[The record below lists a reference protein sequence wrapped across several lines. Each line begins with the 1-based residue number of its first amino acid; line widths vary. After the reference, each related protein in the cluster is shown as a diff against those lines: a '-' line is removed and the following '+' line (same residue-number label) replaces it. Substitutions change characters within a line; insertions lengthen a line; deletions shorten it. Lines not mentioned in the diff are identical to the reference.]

1 MGKITNNDPKIQEP
15 FLPQLHASF
24 FLLYFA
30 FCLTC
35 TNNNLP
41 EELSLYLPAP
51 QTSFL
56 KSGKVPSTLE
66 LHKENII
73 QKQSNKCQGFILFY
87 IFVFTNSKQTSY
99 KMRLEAVEITISI
112 I

>member
-56 KSGKVPSTLE
+56 KSGKVLSTLE
-66 LHKENII
+66 LYKENNI
-73 QKQSNKCQGFILFY
+73 QKQSNKCQVFILFFC
-87 IFVFTNSKQTSY
+87 IY
-99 KMRLEAVEITISI
+99 KTLNKHLIR
-112 I
+112 

>member
-66 LHKENII
+66 LYKETTS
-73 QKQSNKCQGFILFY
+73 KNKVINVKFLFY
-87 IFVFTNSKQTSY
+87 FFVFTNSKQTSY
-99 KMRLEAVEITISI
+99 QMKLEAVEITISTI
-112 I
+112 

>member
-1 MGKITNNDPKIQEP
+1 MRV
-15 FLPQLHASF
+15 

-35 TNNNLP
+35 TNNLP
-41 EELSLYLPAP
+41 EEPSPYLPAP

-66 LHKENII
+66 LHKKNII
-73 QKQSNKCQGFILFY
+73 QKQSNKCQVFILLYF
-87 IFVFTNSKQTSY
+87 FVFTNSKQTSY
-99 KMRLEAVEITISI
+99 KMKLEAVEITISI

>member
-66 LHKENII
+66 LHK
-73 QKQSNKCQGFILFY
+73 KKTSSKNKVINVKFLFY
-87 IFVFTNSKQTSY
+87 FFVFTNSKETSY
-99 KMRLEAVEITISI
+99 QMKLEAVEITISTI
-112 I
+112 

>member
-66 LHKENII
+66 LYKENNIKVI
-73 QKQSNKCQGFILFY
+73 NVKFFYFIFLYLQTLNKHLI
-87 IFVFTNSKQTSY
+87 
-99 KMRLEAVEITISI
+99 R
-112 I
+112 